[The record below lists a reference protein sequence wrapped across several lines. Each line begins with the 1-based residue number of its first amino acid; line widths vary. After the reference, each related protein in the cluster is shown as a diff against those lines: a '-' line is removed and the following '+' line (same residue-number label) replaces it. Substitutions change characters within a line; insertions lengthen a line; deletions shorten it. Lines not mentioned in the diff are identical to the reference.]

1 MNNPTKNTF
10 TQAFS
15 LVELMVVLSIIGL
28 LVSLALPRYNGMK
41 IRAARLE
48 AKQNLNAIYTLQ
60 VAFHAE
66 NDRYGDLDL
75 IGLREFNGNNFGQ
88 CDTRSPSLNNE
99 IGFHVPDACK
109 LRYMYSSEGGRD
121 EYNQNSN
128 CNIASCFSAQAL
140 AYADTNLK
148 LSLIHI

>member
-1 MNNPTKNTF
+1 MQKPTKNSL

-66 NDRYGDLDL
+66 NDRYGYLDP
-75 IGLREFNGNNFGQ
+75 IGLEEENGINFGQ
-88 CDTRSPSLNNE
+88 CDTRSPSVQNE
-99 IGFHVPDACK
+99 IGFHVPDACTVSYTH
-109 LRYMYSSEGGRD
+109 LTLPTTPYV
-121 EYNQNSN
+121 
-128 CNIASCFSAQAL
+128 
-140 AYADTNLK
+140 
-148 LSLIHI
+148 